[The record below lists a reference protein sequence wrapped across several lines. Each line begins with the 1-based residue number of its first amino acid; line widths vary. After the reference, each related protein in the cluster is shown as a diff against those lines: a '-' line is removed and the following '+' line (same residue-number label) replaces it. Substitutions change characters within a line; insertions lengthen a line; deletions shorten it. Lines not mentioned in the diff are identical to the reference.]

1 MGWGGQIMCPFQQ
14 QQQAFLFIFLCIWL
28 FISQKEVARGL
39 DIFSYDN
46 VQGSLGSR
54 HFSPALAI
62 FSSLR
67 SSFSFSQTPKFSFL
81 FLFLFFVFLLLM
93 VGGVACRWRLTSWWL
108 FWAPFSLGSLNFFFP
123 STPLTSRFHHFDSC
137 PQGQWSISSA
147 LLRYVWW
154 QDFTARQTHQV
165 PLGRL
170 QGLNNHTAL

>member
-67 SSFSFSQTPKFSFL
+67 SSFSFSQTPKFSFY
-81 FLFLFFVFLLLM
+81 FYFYFSSS
-93 VGGVACRWRLTSWWL
+93 CSWWL
-108 FWAPFSLGSLNFFFP
+108 VASLVVDGWQVDGCFGPPFFSGSLNFFSFDSSDFSFP
-123 STPLTSRFHHFDSC
+123 SLRQLSSRAMEHLLGSLAPCMMAGFYC
-137 PQGQWSISSA
+137 PTNASGP
-147 LLRYVWW
+147 
-154 QDFTARQTHQV
+154 AR
-165 PLGRL
+165 PAARIK
-170 QGLNNHTAL
+170 